1 MTSSSGTALLE
12 PPRLAFGARVALI
25 APSGPLRNADDVAKA
40 EATARSL
47 GWEPVVGA
55 HVHSRDGY
63 FAGDDATRL
72 RDLIWALTDPQ
83 IDGIWCLRGG
93 YGAARLLPHLTHHAI
108 RAHPKA
114 LLGYSDITALHA
126 AWGNAGLVSFHAP
139 TARATL
145 TEFSRQSLMRTVQ
158 EGGDGCGSLG
168 DSTVLREGVAT
179 GRLAGGNLALVASLC
194 GTPWAIDFRGAIV
207 VIEDINEATYRIDRM
222 LTQLRLSGA
231 LAECVALV
239 VGQCTGCVEDTDDGF
254 RTLKAVVRECAEVVG
269 APCVI
274 GAPFG
279 HIANQWTLPLGA
291 LATLHTREGTL
302 TVHRA

>member
-1 MTSSSGTALLE
+1 MTSFSGTALRE
-12 PPRLAFGARVALI
+12 PPRLSIGARVALI
-25 APSGPLRNADDVAKA
+25 APSGPLRGADDVAIA
-40 EATARSL
+40 ESSARML

-72 RDLIWALTDPQ
+72 RDLMWALTDSR

-93 YGAARLLPHLTHHAI
+93 YGASRLLPHLPRHTI
-108 RAHPKA
+108 RANGKA

-126 AWGNAGLVSFHAP
+126 AWGDAGLVSFHAP

-145 TEFSRQSLMRTVQ
+145 TDFSRESLVRTVQ
-158 EGGDGCGSLG
+158 NGGDGCGSFG
-168 DSTVLREGVAT
+168 DCAVLREGVAT
-179 GRLAGGNLALVASLC
+179 GRLAGGNLALVTSLC

-207 VIEDINEATYRIDRM
+207 VLEDINEATYRIDRM

-239 VGQCTGCVEDTDDGF
+239 VGQCTGCVEDSDDGF
-254 RTLKAVVRECAEVVG
+254 RTLEAVVRECAELLGV
-269 APCVI
+269 PSVI

>member
-25 APSGPLRNADDVAKA
+25 APSGPLRNTDEVAKA

-47 GWEPVVGA
+47 GWEPVVGT

-72 RDLIWALTDPQ
+72 RDLMWALTDPR

-93 YGAARLLPHLTHHAI
+93 YGAARLLPHIMSDTI
-108 RAHPKA
+108 RSHPKA

-126 AWGNAGLVSFHAP
+126 AWGGAGLVSFHAP

-145 TEFSRQSLMRTVQ
+145 TEFSRESLVRTVQ
-158 EGGDGCGSLG
+158 QGGDGCGSLG
-168 DSTVLREGVAT
+168 DCMVLREGVAT
-179 GRLAGGNLALVASLC
+179 GKLAGGNLALVASLS

-207 VIEDINEATYRIDRM
+207 VLEDINEATYRIDRM

-239 VGQCTGCVEDTDDGF
+239 FGQCTGCVEDTDDGF
-254 RTLKAVVRECAEVVG
+254 RTLEAVVRECAELVG
-269 APCVI
+269 VPSVI

-291 LATLHTREGTL
+291 LATLHTRKGTL